1 MVEVGRKAAE
11 PNEVGMEKYGMPTVM
26 ARTNDHCLYK
36 VEYGVVNTVQ
46 FKKKEGQLICSL
58 CQKQPSYIPCKA
70 RRYLVIKESHVRV
83 FHYGNHTCAVKRPP
97 HSSGKG
103 GYERISSEESN
114 RKTFPCAIG
123 LHPIDGK
130 QVSTTLCF
138 DDSEN
143 VTLIWEIQWS
153 FWKSL
158 ERHHISVQSNRLV
171 HWHDQI
177 QS

>member
-103 GYERISSEESN
+103 GYEMISSEESN

-143 VTLIWEIQWS
+143 VTLI
-153 FWKSL
+153 
-158 ERHHISVQSNRLV
+158 
-171 HWHDQI
+171 
-177 QS
+177 

>member
-58 CQKQPSYIPCKA
+58 CQKQPSYVPCKA

-83 FHYGNHTCAVKRPP
+83 FHYGNHTCAFKRPP
-97 HSSGKG
+97 HSSAKEDMKG
-103 GYERISSEESN
+103 YL
-114 RKTFPCAIG
+114 RKNLTVKLPMC
-123 LHPIDGK
+123 HRPT
-130 QVSTTLCF
+130 SYR
-138 DDSEN
+138 
-143 VTLIWEIQWS
+143 W
-153 FWKSL
+153 
-158 ERHHISVQSNRLV
+158 
-171 HWHDQI
+171 
-177 QS
+177 

>member
-83 FHYGNHTCAVKRPP
+83 FHYGNHTCAFKRPP
-97 HSSGKG
+97 HSSAKEDMKG
-103 GYERISSEESN
+103 YL
-114 RKTFPCAIG
+114 RKNLTAKPSHVPSAYILSMVSKCLPPFA
-123 LHPIDGK
+123 
-130 QVSTTLCF
+130 STT
-138 DDSEN
+138 
-143 VTLIWEIQWS
+143 VKT
-153 FWKSL
+153 
-158 ERHHISVQSNRLV
+158 
-171 HWHDQI
+171 
-177 QS
+177 